1 MNGGNT
7 LSPGDTWRPTASWI
21 NAVNRMLVLFGGNT
35 GDGTTA
41 PPVGMVRNLQVYNA
55 GSSALAAGQAVN
67 FVSSGAEI
75 IGGLVPCSALSD
87 TNARW
92 GVLTTYLEPRQ
103 AGGCVVNGPV
113 KIDRII
119 GSGGDCAI
127 PVSGGGAI
135 VSGAQVWSRG
145 ASGVPLL
152 AGTASGGV
160 VVLEAAAAEVPEY
173 NSYFK
178 ITVAPV
184 VSGAAVV
191 TVADGATGSD
201 SIVQV
206 NGGSTYALPPYTE
219 TLTSGALY
227 LLKYTPATLNANG
240 GVVSSATMVISSLHE
255 SGGAIPPLP
264 SGGTSGAYYYQLG
277 RVIWS
282 GGSGIPT
289 VAQDHATGVAY
300 FNWFV
305 GCNG

>member
-21 NAVNRMLVLFGGNT
+21 NAVNRMLVLFGGKI
-35 GDGTTA
+35 GDGITTA
-41 PPVGMVRNLQVYNA
+41 QTGIVRNLQVYNA

-92 GVLTTYLEPRQ
+92 GVLTTYLEPKQ

-119 GSGGDCAI
+119 GSDGDCAI
-127 PVSGGGAI
+127 PVSGGSAI

-160 VVLEAAAAEVPEY
+160 VVLGFGGPGA
-173 NSYFK
+173 YFAK
-178 ITVAPV
+178 VVTMPVGGVGEGAVAPV
-184 VSGAAVV
+184 TVAASGGVIVQSGATISVRMPYL
-191 TVADGATGSD
+191 DG
-201 SIVQV
+201 I
-206 NGGSTYALPPYTE
+206 N
-219 TLTSGALY
+219 
-227 LLKYTPATLNANG
+227 
-240 GVVSSATMVISSLHE
+240 
-255 SGGAIPPLP
+255 
-264 SGGTSGAYYYQLG
+264 
-277 RVIWS
+277 
-282 GGSGIPT
+282 
-289 VAQDHATGVAY
+289 
-300 FNWFV
+300 
-305 GCNG
+305 